1 MSDDRDDEGLSW
13 DGGSDPTHIDT
24 NKVNAGALADDAPEF
39 AGTSSAMLV
48 LYGVFGGIYLL
59 FTVAW
64 LITAL
69 RTTIATGSP
78 LDDIM
83 TRASSIL
90 AVAAAPAWFIAS
102 IALPAGR
109 PNWLRV
115 VALVVG
121 IVVLLPWGLVTGSL
135 S

>member
-1 MSDDRDDEGLSW
+1 
-13 DGGSDPTHIDT
+13 
-24 NKVNAGALADDAPEF
+24 
-39 AGTSSAMLV
+39 MLV
-48 LYGVFGGIYLL
+48 IYGIFGGIYLL

-69 RTTIATGSP
+69 RTTVATGTP

-83 TRASSIL
+83 TQASTIL

-102 IALPAGR
+102 LALAAGR
-109 PNWLRV
+109 PSWVRIL
-115 VALVVG
+115 ALIVG
-121 IVVLLPWGLVTGSL
+121 VIVLLPWGLVTGSL

>member
-1 MSDDRDDEGLSW
+1 MGDDREDEGLSW

-24 NKVNAGALADDAPEF
+24 NKADADAVADDAPEF
-39 AGTSSAMLV
+39 AGTSSGMLV

-69 RTTIATGSP
+69 RTTIATGTP

-90 AVAAAPAWFIAS
+90 AVVAAPAWFIAS
-102 IALPAGR
+102 IALAAGR
-109 PNWLRV
+109 PSWLRV
-115 VALVVG
+115 VALIVG